1 VGRVRFGFGRIRS
14 STFDK
19 KNCQV
24 TRQIR
29 VDLVRVGSDFRSN
42 TIDFFRVSGD
52 FESGRVGFQVLMSLV
67 YFGLRVIRVRVGSD
81 FGLSDIG

>member
-14 STFDK
+14 SKFDK

-42 TIDFFRVSGD
+42 TINFFRVSGD
-52 FESGRVGFQVLMSLV
+52 FESGRVSGSYELSLFRASSHSGPGRVGF
-67 YFGLRVIRVRVGSD
+67 RVI
-81 FGLSDIG
+81 